1 VILEHNLLWTK
12 AQLRDQWGLSSS
24 SKSKASSEAMS
35 LGTLVFSF
43 TLHYCFMGI
52 MGRIALKCSS
62 LSFSVASSLSFC
74 ALVLWI
80 LLLWLG
86 VRPSGQQRCVGAISG
101 AVVLEFP
108 F

>member
-1 VILEHNLLWTK
+1 MGIIIIQQVQSIIRGYEF
-12 AQLRDQWGLSSS
+12 G
-24 SKSKASSEAMS
+24 
-35 LGTLVFSF
+35 GTLVFSF

-86 VRPSGQQRCVGAISG
+86 MRPSGQQRCVGAISG